1 MIKTERT
8 IRTSY
13 PFYKEN
19 TDKPKDS
26 KTYLLIA
33 NGYMQFI
40 MEQVTEGHEVV
51 LPAKF
56 GSLEILG
63 RRGTIKINPETGLR
77 MLPPDWVRTKA
88 LWQKDEQ
95 AKAERKVI
103 YHLNEESSGVIY
115 RVHWSKRN
123 ILIENK
129 RLYSLRIARTPKR
142 VISQAIKAGKEYL
155 IKKSNYNG

>member
-13 PFYKEN
+13 PFYKKN
-19 TDKPKDS
+19 TDEPKDN

-51 LPAKF
+51 LPARL
-56 GSLEILG
+56 GSLEIIG
-63 RRGTIKINPETGLR
+63 RRGAIKINPETGLR
-77 MLPPDWVRTKA
+77 SLPPDWPKTKA
-88 LWQKDEQ
+88 LWNVNPI
-95 AKAERKVI
+95 AKAERKIV
-103 YHLNEESSGVIY
+103 YHLNEESSGLIY
-115 RVHWSKRN
+115 KVHWSKRN
-123 ILIENK
+123 ILVENK

-142 VISQAIKAGKEYL
+142 IISQAIKSGKEYL
-155 IKKSNYNG
+155 IKKTVYDE

>member
-13 PFYKEN
+13 PFYKGKIDN
-19 TDKPKDS
+19 PKDS
-26 KTYLLIA
+26 KTYIAVA
-33 NGYMQFI
+33 NGFMKFI

-56 GSLEILG
+56 GSLEIRG

-77 MLPPDWVRTKA
+77 SLPPDWVKTRA
-88 LWQKDEQ
+88 LWNRDAQ
-95 AKAERKVI
+95 AKAERKIV
-103 YHLNEESSGVIY
+103 YCLNEESSGLIY
-115 RVHWSKRN
+115 KVHWSKRN
-123 ILIENK
+123 ILVENK

-142 VISQAIKAGKEYL
+142 AISQAIKSGKEYIIVKGKVL
-155 IKKSNYNG
+155 